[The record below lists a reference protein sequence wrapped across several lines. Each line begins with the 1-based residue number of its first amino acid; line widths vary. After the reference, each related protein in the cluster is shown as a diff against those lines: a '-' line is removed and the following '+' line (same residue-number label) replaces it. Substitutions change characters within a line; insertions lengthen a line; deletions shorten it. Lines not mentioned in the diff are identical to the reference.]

1 MTAMQQN
8 WLLAI
13 VAVAVLQLL
22 GRLCSHRGWARPPL
36 RLPMAALILWVALRA
51 APLEKL
57 PPGSR
62 LWISSLDDLLLVYAA
77 VRLVVWA
84 GLELPGSVGWWRHP
98 PKLLVQ
104 LVTLGGWAMATVVVV
119 RSTTRFD
126 LVGLLTTSA
135 ILTAVIGLA
144 AQEPLKD
151 LLAGLELQLSDD
163 FGIGDFLQ
171 VNDSVRGIV
180 QSVSWH
186 DTTLRNR
193 DGVLI
198 VIPNTEIAQGVFE
211 NLSASGTVCNRFT
224 IGLDYDFPP
233 GQARRLLERVVRQ
246 HPRVLEDPP
255 PLISLKEFAE
265 SWISYEIGVWQ
276 REWRGGAL
284 ERLRGE
290 LLEQIWYALR
300 RDGQSIPFP
309 VREVQP
315 RSRGIRERQSERPT
329 PESLC
334 QSLGAGGIFAGMNRT
349 QLDLIVAASQLNS
362 YGPGEA
368 IVEEG
373 AEGESLY
380 HLIEGHVEVLKRID
394 NGETIPVRQ
403 LGPGN
408 VFGEMTLLL
417 DAPRSATVRALE
429 ECLLLKVKR
438 GNLRDLLEESPGLL
452 ERIAAMVSAR
462 QAELDSLS
470 TEIQRERT
478 NALLTTM
485 KRIFFAVKGE

>member
-1 MTAMQQN
+1 MLLI

-13 VAVAVLQLL
+13 VAVAGLQLL
-22 GRLCSHRGWARPPL
+22 GRFCRLRGWAKLPL
-36 RLPMAALILWVALRA
+36 RLPMAAVIVWVVLRA
-51 APLEKL
+51 APLQQL

-62 LWISSLDDLLLVYAA
+62 LWLSSLDDLLLAYAA

-84 GLELPGSVGWWRHP
+84 GLELPGSLGWWRHS
-98 PKLLVQ
+98 PKLLLQ
-104 LVTLGGWAMATVVVV
+104 LVTLGSWAVATVVVL
-119 RSTTRFD
+119 RTTTRFD

-163 FGIGDFLQ
+163 FKIGDFLQ
-171 VNDSVRGIV
+171 VRDDVRGIV
-180 QSVSWH
+180 LSVSWH

-193 DGVLI
+193 DGTLV
-198 VIPNTEIAQGVFE
+198 VVPNTEIAQGVIF
-211 NLSASGTVCNRFT
+211 NLSAQGTVCNRFS
-224 IGLDYDFPP
+224 IGLDYDYPP

-246 HPRVLEDPP
+246 NPRVLEDPP
-255 PLISLKEFAE
+255 PCIGVMEFAE
-265 SWISYEIGVWQ
+265 SSINYEIQVWQ
-276 REWRGGAL
+276 REWGDAAL
-284 ERLRGE
+284 LRLRGE

-300 RDGQSIPFP
+300 REGQSIPFP

-315 RSRGIRERQSERPT
+315 RRSGIKARQAETPT

-334 QSLGAGGIFAGMNRT
+334 QSLGADGIFAGMNQT
-349 QLDLIVAASQLNS
+349 QLGLIVAGSQLKS
-362 YGPGEA
+362 YGSGEA
-368 IVEEG
+368 IVQEG
-373 AEGESLY
+373 AEGESMY
-380 HLIEGHVEVLKRID
+380 HLIHGHVEVLKRID
-394 NGETIPVRQ
+394 SGEIVAVRQ

-429 ECLLLKVKR
+429 ECLLLKVNR
-438 GNLRDLLEESPGLL
+438 SNLRDLLKESPGLL

-470 TEIQRERT
+470 TEVQQQQT

-485 KRIFFAVKGE
+485 KRIFFAFKGE